1 MGIGSQPDGSRG
13 GVGGDRI
20 LSKCMTVNAAG
31 LDTDATERHPTRP
44 TPLVEAG
51 KDRPLATFF
60 VACIE
65 TEAQRVLRQKPD
77 YVP

>member
-1 MGIGSQPDGSRG
+1 
-13 GVGGDRI
+13 
-20 LSKCMTVNAAG
+20 MTVNAAG